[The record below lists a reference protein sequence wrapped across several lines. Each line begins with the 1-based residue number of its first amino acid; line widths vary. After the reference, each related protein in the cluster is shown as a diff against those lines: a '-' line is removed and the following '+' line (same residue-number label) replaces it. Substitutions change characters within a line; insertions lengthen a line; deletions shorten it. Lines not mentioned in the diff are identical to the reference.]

1 VIALAA
7 AAADSGTAELAA
19 RLREL
24 APVVLLAA
32 EHAGMPDG
40 VAWVKADLGA
50 AEQAEAAWAAAEAAH
65 GPAGLLVSLPAP
77 LPSRRTPVVEIDDG
91 GWAGAVR
98 DHLLVAA
105 NVARAAAR
113 SMTAAGHGRIAMVTW
128 RLDGA
133 AGLVP
138 VAAACGAVRQLAR
151 ALAAEVGE
159 HGVTVNAIPVP
170 PGRLPDAAPAVRLLC
185 SPDSGYLTAE
195 ALWPTGAEA
204 ASP

>member
-1 VIALAA
+1 MIALAT
-7 AAADSGTAELAA
+7 AAADSGAADLAA

-24 APVVLLAA
+24 GPVVLLAA
-32 EHAGMPDG
+32 EHAGLPDG
-40 VAWVKADLGA
+40 VAFVKADLGA
-50 AEQAEAAWAAAEAAH
+50 AEEARAAWASAEAAH
-65 GPAGLLVSLPAP
+65 GPVGVLVSLPAP
-77 LPSRRTPVVEIDDG
+77 VPSMRAPVVMVDDG

-105 NVARAAAR
+105 GVARAAAR
-113 SMTAAGHGRIAMVTW
+113 SMSARGHGRIAMVTW
-128 RLDGA
+128 RLDAA

-159 HGVTVNAIPVP
+159 RGVTVNAIQVV
-170 PGRLPDAAPAVRLLC
+170 PGRLADAATAVRLLC

-195 ALWPTGAEA
+195 ALCPVEAEV
-204 ASP
+204 P